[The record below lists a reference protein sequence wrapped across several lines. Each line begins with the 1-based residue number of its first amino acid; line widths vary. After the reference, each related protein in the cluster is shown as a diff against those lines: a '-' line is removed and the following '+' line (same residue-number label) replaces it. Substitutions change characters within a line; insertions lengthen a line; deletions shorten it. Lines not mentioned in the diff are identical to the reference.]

1 MRVAF
6 QGEVGAYSHEAIL
19 RHYGPAAQPLPC
31 RSFAAVFEQISAG
44 QADRGLVPIENS
56 LTGSIYPVYDL
67 LAQQP
72 LAIVGEVT
80 LPIEHALLGLPGS
93 TLAQIR
99 RVYSHPQALGQCQ
112 RFLREL
118 PLEALAHYDTA
129 GAARW
134 VAQVGDPANAA
145 IAGRLAAERYGLEI
159 LASGIATSPRNTT
172 RFFLLAS
179 RPEQR
184 SGGPGPFKT
193 SLLIETADRPGAL
206 YHALGCFVRQGVNL
220 TKLESRPLGT
230 QNWRYR
236 FYLDLEGH
244 ADDPPVAQ
252 ALEELRAEV
261 LSLRLLGSYP
271 RAADSG
277 SGHQC

>member
-6 QGEVGAYSHEAIL
+6 QGEIGAYSHEAIL
-19 RHYGPAAQPLPC
+19 LHYGTAAQPLPC
-31 RSFAAVFEQISAG
+31 RSFAAVFEQVSSG
-44 QADRGLVPIENS
+44 QADQGLVPIENS
-56 LTGSIYPVYDL
+56 LTGSIYPVYVL
-67 LAQQP
+67 LARQP
-72 LAIVGEVT
+72 LVIIAEVL

-99 RVYSHPQALGQCQ
+99 RVYSHPQALGQCE
-112 RFLREL
+112 RFLQKL
-118 PLEALAHYDTA
+118 PLETLAYYDTA

-134 VAQVGDPANAA
+134 VAQAGDPANAA
-145 IAGRLAAERYGLEI
+145 IAGHVAAERYGLEI
-159 LASGIATSPRNTT
+159 LASGIATSPSNTT
-172 RFFLLAS
+172 RFFLLATA
-179 RPEQR
+179 PEQQA
-184 SGGPGPFKT
+184 GPGPFKS

-206 YHALGCFVRQGVNL
+206 YRALGCFVNQGVNL

-230 QNWRYR
+230 RNWRYR

-252 ALEELRAEV
+252 ALEQLRAQV

-271 RAADSG
+271 RAADSE